1 MHQSAKQVVMRSC
14 ETLGVDV
21 TFGSRKSRLGEW
33 HPLSYWLSGGCY
45 PVTLS
50 HKRGP
55 GWGTRDSVSGAE
67 AGGEK
72 AWFREQE
79 SGGCA
84 PGNTLFCFPD
94 LALGKV
100 PSGVQVSISHLPGGS
115 ELFSGGLASGEGA
128 HHLPAAQMSLGSITG
143 HLLWPLLEA
152 SWEHCRG
159 WLTQQ
164 T

>member
-1 MHQSAKQVVMRSC
+1 MGEVPGSLWASVFLSVKWACGSSSPSPFHPVQSHKFLLRAISCQVLSQALGMHQSAKQVVMRSC

-33 HPLSYWLSGGCY
+33 RPLSYWLSGGCY

-72 AWFREQE
+72 AWFRERE

-84 PGNTLFCFPD
+84 PGNALFCFPD

-100 PSGVQVSISHLPGGS
+100 PSGLH
-115 ELFSGGLASGEGA
+115 FS
-128 HHLPAAQMSLGSITG
+128 P
-143 HLLWPLLEA
+143 P
-152 SWEHCRG
+152 RRV
-159 WLTQQ
+159 
-164 T
+164 